1 MDDFLARQFSLL
13 REASTAYRSREMS
26 LGRLVGRIEAIGN
39 VIGGDFWDSIFN
51 VVLDLESINS
61 ELIDKNREITDLERE
76 SVLESLV
83 RLEEVIAA
91 KDVG

>member
-1 MDDFLARQFSLL
+1 
-13 REASTAYRSREMS
+13 MS

-39 VIGGDFWDSIFN
+39 VVGGDFWDSIFN

-76 SVLESLV
+76 SVLESLA